1 MTKVLFSFLTI
12 AILASC
18 GNSFNIKGTSDISVI
33 DGQKL
38 YLKVIEDNQ
47 ANVIDSCEVIHGAFN
62 FKGDTDTTKLAGIF
76 MGEENLLMFIL
87 EDGEININISQQG
100 NTVGGTEL
108 NDTLYNFF
116 KDMSSYTYKFEE
128 LDSRGSAAIMD
139 GKDLDEVNSMLEGD
153 RIKLETE
160 KNTMISNFIS
170 KNYDNILGPSIFM
183 LVTSSIYR
191 YPIIDNWIEEI
202 MAQATDRFKNDS
214 YVKDFYEKAQ
224 ENQEIMNGMRT
235 PSSEIPG
242 ENQYS
247 NP

>member
-1 MTKVLFSFLTI
+1 M
-12 AILASC
+12 ASC
-18 GNSFNIKGTSDISVI
+18 GKSFNIKGTSDVSVI

-38 YLKVIEDNQ
+38 YFKIIEDNE
-47 ANVIDSCEVIHGAFN
+47 AKTVDSCEVIHGAFK

-87 EDGEININISQQG
+87 ENGEINVNISQQG

-108 NDTLYNFF
+108 NDTLYSFF
-116 KDMSSYTYKFEE
+116 KEMSRISYKFEE
-128 LDSRGSAAIMD
+128 LDSKGSSAIMD
-139 GKDLDEVNSMLEGD
+139 GKDLDEVNAMLAED
-153 RIKLETE
+153 RMKLETE
-160 KNTMISNFIS
+160 KNEKISSFIT
-170 KNYDNILGPSIFM
+170 KNYDNILGPSVFM
-183 LVTSSIYR
+183 LVTSSVYR

-235 PSSEIPG
+235 PSSDLPG
-242 ENQYS
+242 EKQYS